1 MKQIGFK
8 YQKYNKRQ
16 ILMEASLIRI
26 WHCDYLKKIQ
36 EYQKNGHLIVYIDK
50 TWFNSHK
57 TLKMHGQMGLKKLH

>member
-1 MKQIGFK
+1 
-8 YQKYNKRQ
+8 
-16 ILMEASLIRI
+16 MEASLIRI

-36 EYQKNGHLIVYIDK
+36 EYQKNGHLIGYIDK